1 MTDVLLIN
9 ASYQVLSRIDWQ
21 RAVVLVVTGE
31 ADTVEAHPDR
41 LVRSQHLTVPWP
53 TIVRL
58 RAYRHLL
65 YRTVPSARPSA
76 AQIKHRDGRTCAYCG
91 GHGDT
96 VDHVVPR
103 SRGGSNAWDNLVCA
117 CRPCN
122 NRKADRTPVEAGMRL
137 RWAPRPVEPGSA
149 QHLADQQRVGP
160 AGREL
165 TAHLPPASPT

>member
-9 ASYQVLSRIDWQ
+9 ASYQVLSRIAWQ
-21 RAVVLVVTGE
+21 RAVVLVVAGE
-31 ADTVEAHPDR
+31 ADTIEAHPSR

-65 YRTVPSARPSA
+65 YRTVPSARPSV
-76 AQIKHRDGRTCAYCG
+76 AQIKLRDARTCAYCG
-91 GHGDT
+91 RHGDT

-137 RWAPRPVEPGSA
+137 LWAPRPVAPGGVD
-149 QHLADQQRVGP
+149 QRADQQRVWDLLAATG
-160 AGREL
+160 
-165 TAHLPPASPT
+165 